1 VGSQGLT
8 AAFLQMR
15 RYACCCCS
23 ADLYFKS
30 YGTVA
35 RGNPNYFITYGNGKS
50 GEADGLTFSVN
61 LDPHPFSCRQGTF
74 HECYHTLID
83 RVLTPSSLMPAAA
96 RVQQGMRPN
105 GAHRWH
111 SYVKTPK

>member
-1 VGSQGLT
+1 
-8 AAFLQMR
+8 M
-15 RYACCCCS
+15 
-23 ADLYFKS
+23 
-30 YGTVA
+30 A

-50 GEADGLTFSVN
+50 GKLGWLVCIVN
-61 LDPHPFSCRQGTF
+61 LGQYLHAVVLLRQGTALL
-74 HECYHTLID
+74 YHASTGLA
-83 RVLTPSSLMPAAA
+83 LLSPPSMRAAA